1 MAVTRDDSVDQ
12 YIGYTARQTKDV
24 LKKAMG
30 DVLFI
35 DEAHYPCRPE
45 NKRDCGQKAIE
56 ILLQVME
63 NQRDEP
69 D

>member
-1 MAVTRDDSVDQ
+1 MAVNRDDSVGQ
-12 YIGYTARQTKDV
+12 CIGHTAPQTKDV

-30 DVLFI
+30 DVFFI

-63 NQRDEP
+63 NQRDAP
-69 D
+69 G